1 MSGGRRRLPARGDVP
16 GQTLFWGRLS
26 LWLTAAYAVYNGCLG
41 LRYGASWSRAVCVYY
56 LLMSLVRAMLLAGQ
70 KRAGAMGEG
79 ERGPFLRRVAVVTH
93 GVLLLINLSL
103 AAPAALMVLDRRPVA
118 MGEITG
124 ITMAAYTT
132 YRVVLAVVNLRRAGR
147 LGEPLIRELRTVGM
161 VDALVSILTL
171 QNTLI
176 AIHSD
181 GQSMVGLTAWTSGGI
196 LLVILAVTAVS
207 FYGALRPGKS

>member
-1 MSGGRRRLPARGDVP
+1 MSGGRRHLPARGDVP

-26 LWLTAAYAVYNGCLG
+26 LWLTAVYAVYNGCLG

-70 KRAGAMGEG
+70 RRAGALGAE
-79 ERGPFLRRVAVVTH
+79 ERGPFLRRVAVGTH

-118 MGEITG
+118 LGEIAG
-124 ITMAAYTT
+124 IAMAAYTT

-147 LGEPLIRELRTVGM
+147 LEEPLVRELRTVGM

-181 GQSMVGLTAWTSGGI
+181 GRSMVGLTAWTSGGI

-207 FYGALRPGKS
+207 FYGALRPGKG